1 MVHTTKVPANM
12 PKGFWLEFLSSE
24 IAMRVVESQNY
35 KPLSV
40 AKIAEEY
47 ELSDDDKK
55 QVIGRAE
62 MLVKARLK
70 GKVYAHSA
78 MKGVTI

>member
-24 IAMRVVESQNY
+24 IAMRVIESQNY

-40 AKIAEEY
+40 SKITEEY
-47 ELSDDDKK
+47 ELSDEDKK
-55 QVIGRAE
+55 HVIDRAE
-62 MLVKARLK
+62 MLVRARLK

-78 MKGVTI
+78 LKGVI